1 MMLNEV
7 CLEINNFFNRNQPR
21 LIGDFEISDGKI
33 TDTDFLAKIKEDQYF
48 RIVGSI
54 FNDGVYKY
62 TEELELKDEEFH
74 GALWLM
80 AIPSDFLNL
89 VGEIEEWQ
97 QKNGGVDSANMSPFS
112 SESFGGYSYS
122 KASGG
127 SSESGASSVPTWQS
141 QYASRL
147 SLYRRISAL

>member
-1 MMLNEV
+1 MMLNEI

-21 LIGDFEISDGKI
+21 LIGDFTISDGKI
-33 TDTDFLAKIKEDQYF
+33 TDTDFLNAIKEDQYF
-48 RIVGSI
+48 RIIGSV

-62 TEELELKDEEFH
+62 SDTLELKDEEFR

-80 AIPSDFLNL
+80 AIPSDFLTL

-97 QKNGGVDSANMSPFS
+97 QKNGGVDSANMSPFT

-122 KASGG
+122 KSSGG
-127 SSESGASSVPTWQS
+127 SSESGTSSVPTWQS

-147 SLYRRISAL
+147 GLYRRISPL

>member
-21 LIGDFEISDGKI
+21 LIGDFTISDGKI
-33 TDTDFLAKIKEDQYF
+33 TNTDFLNVIKEDQYF
-48 RIVGSI
+48 RIIGSV

-62 TEELELKDEEFH
+62 SDTLELKDEEFH

-80 AIPSDFLNL
+80 AIPSDFLTL

-97 QKNGGVDSANMSPFS
+97 QKNGGVDSANMSPFT

-122 KASGG
+122 KTSGG
-127 SSESGASSVPTWQS
+127 SAESGGSSVPTWQS
-141 QYASRL
+141 TYAARL
-147 SLYRRISAL
+147 KNYRRIRV